1 MDRNLKK
8 MVSLQ
13 LQAAK
18 RKSSYEIPVESK
30 SGRVSASAIESA
42 FDFFGFGFVNS
53 ALQG

>member
-13 LQAAK
+13 LDAAK
-18 RKSSYEIPVESK
+18 KRPAALESVPK
-30 SGRVSASAIESA
+30 EGGRVAAAAIEAA

-53 ALQG
+53 AI